1 MNIVFYKT
9 EDERNR
15 IIKTLTETVRFEGVF
30 TTSYNTINPT
40 LQIVSRETFDSNY
53 CYIQETNRY
62 YFIDKINIRRDGFYE
77 LYLTLDVLMTY
88 QDKILN
94 LWGTVSQSKNSG
106 LYLKNNSIS
115 LDARPQLKKY
125 EFTDNFNHEGNI
137 ILSCSGFFK
146 GV

>member
-62 YFIDKINIRRDGFYE
+62 YFVDKINIRRDGFYD

>member
-62 YFIDKINIRRDGFYE
+62 YFIDKINIRRDGFYD

>member
-9 EDERNR
+9 SDERNR

-62 YFIDKINIRRDGFYE
+62 YFIDKINIRRDGFYD